1 VSFEIGT
8 ATDVADLMGKL
19 NTFLLKGHA
28 LEPAYSGVGT
38 GKITSLIGTANSV
51 LETITVT
58 FTSSTAFDVSGS
70 VTAAMGSGTV
80 GVAFSHAN
88 VSFTV
93 TAGGTA
99 WAAADTITFTMT
111 PPWNQK
117 RGVAGSEYIWQAP
130 GNGNEAQI
138 FTGILRFSDVGADYD
153 NWRLGGFNGFDS
165 ALTFSNQ
172 PGAMT
177 RPVVP
182 LLRVG
187 TMPYW
192 FAANGRRVVMVVKA
206 STVYES
212 LYLGFFNQY
221 ANPNQYAYPLA
232 VGGSMSWATTE
243 PASSSQ
249 NWRWS
254 YQGNEHR
261 AFAIPHPTVS
271 SNDDQFQLRLRRP
284 DGVFQGF
291 CGAAKTGGSQQ
302 GYVWPYG
309 YSMTNLLPNLD
320 GSYPLLP
327 IVLHEDDSSL
337 GIYPGI
343 TFTSP
348 NTWGELDGVY
358 AVTGHANAAEN
369 TITVGRTDYLVV
381 QNVYRT
387 TKTDFF
393 AVKLA

>member
-1 VSFEIGT
+1 MSFEIGT
-8 ATDVADLMGKL
+8 ATDVADLMAKL

-38 GKITSLIGTANSV
+38 GKITNLIGTAGSV

-70 VTAAMGSGTV
+70 VSGALGSGTV
-80 GVAFSHAN
+80 GVAFSSSVAG
-88 VSFTV
+88 FTIV
-93 TAGGTA
+93 AGGAA
-99 WAAADTITFTMT
+99 WQAGDTIVFTMT
-111 PPWNQK
+111 PPWIQK

-138 FTGILRFSDVGADYD
+138 FTGILRFSDAGADYD
-153 NWRLGGFNGFDS
+153 NWRLGGFSGFDS
-165 ALTFSNQ
+165 GLAFTAQ
-172 PGAMT
+172 PGALT

-187 TMPYW
+187 SMPYW
-192 FAANGRRVVMVVKA
+192 FVANGRRVAMVVKA
-206 STVYES
+206 STVYEAM
-212 LYLGFFNQY
+212 YLGFFNAY
-221 ANPNQYAYPLA
+221 ANPTQFPYPLI
-232 VGGSMSWATTE
+232 VGGSMSWTSE
-243 PASSSQ
+243 PASNSQ

-254 YQGNEHR
+254 YSGNEHR
-261 AFAIPHPTVS
+261 AFPYPHPT
-271 SNDDQFQLRLRRP
+271 SNSNHDQFQLRLRKP
-284 DGVFQGF
+284 DGVWQGVA
-291 CGAAKTGGSQQ
+291 GTRSGGGLN

-309 YSMTNLLPNLD
+309 YTFSNVLPNLD

-327 IVLHEDDSSL
+327 IVLHADEGNG
-337 GIYPGI
+337 GIYPNI
-343 TFTSP
+343 TIVNP
-348 NTWGELDGVY
+348 NIWGELDGVY

-369 TITVGRTDYLVV
+369 IVTVGRTDYLVV
-381 QNVYRT
+381 QNINRT